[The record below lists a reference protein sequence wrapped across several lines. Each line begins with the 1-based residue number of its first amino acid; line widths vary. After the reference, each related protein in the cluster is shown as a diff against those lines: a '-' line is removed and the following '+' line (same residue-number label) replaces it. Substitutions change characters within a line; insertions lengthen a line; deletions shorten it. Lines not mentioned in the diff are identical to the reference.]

1 MFWRVECEEV
11 AARNET
17 GAERWDGRFVLHRHH
32 DGDGPHLDLRLEYAD
47 CLAGWRIDGG
57 TLEGEPWA
65 TEKGPHPVHWLDHDG
80 DAVREDAGTYAWI
93 ERDADRGVLVL
104 QGRAKAFRL
113 RMSRVRGLAPGT
125 ARAVC
130 EALGA
135 CGANDVDAGRLILD
149 GVSARQIA
157 VERLCGLG
165 RELDGAVFDEAV
177 WRKTLRGLSLDEIH
191 RQLHAYEVR
200 FDRKYPPQSVSRPE
214 RLPEDKEEGRA
225 GAAMAIL
232 RG

>member
-1 MFWRVECEEV
+1 MDWC
-11 AARNET
+11 
-17 GAERWDGRFVLHRHH
+17 
-32 DGDGPHLDLRLEYAD
+32 
-47 CLAGWRIDGG
+47 
-57 TLEGEPWA
+57 
-65 TEKGPHPVHWLDHDG
+65 
-80 DAVREDAGTYAWI
+80 
-93 ERDADRGVLVL
+93 
-104 QGRAKAFRL
+104 
-113 RMSRVRGLAPGT
+113 S
-125 ARAVC
+125 
-130 EALGA
+130 
-135 CGANDVDAGRLILD
+135 
-149 GVSARQIA
+149 RQIA